1 MKVHHA
7 EPVNN
12 GQRQCTRRRPEIT
25 HINGVALTGNAQDIA
40 VDNGTVVIAADGAM
54 TFEPAADFNGEI
66 NFGYQVKDADGDVDS
81 ANVKVTVNA
90 VNDAVDAVND
100 EVTVAEDG
108 SITLN
113 LTGNDSAP
121 DGGLEITHINGVAL
135 TGNAQDIAVDNGTV
149 VIAADGAMTFEP
161 AADFNGEINFG
172 YQVKDADGDVD
183 SANVKVTVNAV
194 NDAVDAVNDEVTVAE
209 DGSITLNLTGND
221 SAPDGGLEITHINGV
236 ALTGNAQDI
245 AVDNGTV
252 VIAADGAMTFEP
264 AADFNGEINFGYQV
278 KDADGDVDSANVKV
292 TVNAVNDAV
301 DAVNDE
307 VTVAEDGSITLNLTG
322 NDSAPDGG
330 LEITHING
338 VALTGN
344 AQDIAVDNGTVVIAA
359 DGAMTFEPAA
369 DFNGE
374 INFGYQVKDAD
385 GDVDSANVKVT
396 VNAVNDAVDAVNDEV
411 TVAEDGSITLNLTG
425 NDSAPDG
432 GLEIT
437 HINGVA
443 LTAMPKT
450 SRWTMAPWSSRRM
463 AR

>member
-1 MKVHHA
+1 M
-7 EPVNN
+7 
-12 GQRQCTRRRPEIT
+12 
-25 HINGVALTGNAQDIA
+25 
-40 VDNGTVVIAADGAM
+40 VIAADGAM
-54 TFEPAADFNGEI
+54 KPAADFNGEI

-252 VIAADGAMTFEP
+252 VIAADGAMMALTFEPAADFNGEINFGYQVKDADGDVDSANVKVTVNAVNDAVDAVNDEVTVAEDGSITLNLTGNDSAPDGGLEITRQITHINGVALTGNAQDIAVDNGTVVIAADGAMTFEP

-385 GDVDSANVKVT
+385 GD
-396 VNAVNDAVDAVNDEV
+396 
-411 TVAEDGSITLNLTG
+411 
-425 NDSAPDG
+425 
-432 GLEIT
+432 
-437 HINGVA
+437 
-443 LTAMPKT
+443 
-450 SRWTMAPWSSRRM
+450 
-463 AR
+463 

>member
-1 MKVHHA
+1 M
-7 EPVNN
+7 
-12 GQRQCTRRRPEIT
+12 
-25 HINGVALTGNAQDIA
+25 
-40 VDNGTVVIAADGAM
+40 
-54 TFEPAADFNGEI
+54 
-66 NFGYQVKDADGDVDS
+66 
-81 ANVKVTVNA
+81 
-90 VNDAVDAVND
+90 
-100 EVTVAEDG
+100 
-108 SITLN
+108 
-113 LTGNDSAP
+113 
-121 DGGLEITHINGVAL
+121 
-135 TGNAQDIAVDNGTV
+135 
-149 VIAADGAMTFEP
+149 
-161 AADFNGEINFG
+161 
-172 YQVKDADGDVD
+172 
-183 SANVKVTVNAV
+183 
-194 NDAVDAVNDEVTVAE
+194 
-209 DGSITLNLTGND
+209 
-221 SAPDGGLEITHINGV
+221 
-236 ALTGNAQDI
+236 
-245 AVDNGTV
+245 DNGTV